1 MERKPQYHIKHSLSG
16 RLRVAFPALAGR
28 KKPISLITLRLSDEQ
43 GITHV
48 RASYSCGSITLYYDP
63 EVVKEAFLLDI
74 LEQITWEE
82 IFPSDILLP
91 AVKETTAIQH
101 PPSPSLDAR
110 KKKNIHKL
118 WNLAGG
124 ISVGVGVLGVFLPLL
139 PTVPLFLLAGFCYW
153 RGSPRFYN
161 RLISFGPLGRLIDNF
176 QKGKGLPL
184 KTKRRAIVFM
194 WLSMVTSMVFFLTGT
209 TLRLVLFLVGI
220 VVTIYIL
227 RIKTAD
233 PLIAAPERRG
243 IPAKTN

>member
-1 MERKPQYHIKHSLSG
+1 MLTTTEFSIRHSIPG
-16 RLRVAFPALAGR
+16 RLRITVPALVSHKNRIR
-28 KKPISLITLRLSDEQ
+28 KLKALLSDSP

-48 RASYSCGSITLYYDP
+48 RSNHLCGSVIMHYNP
-63 EVVKEAFLLDI
+63 EISDKQHLLETIKDVRWHDLI
-74 LEQITWEE
+74 PPDVQISRVNTQKP
-82 IFPSDILLP
+82 IPHDLLRN
-91 AVKETTAIQH
+91 QH
-101 PPSPSLDAR
+101 NR
-110 KKKNIHKL
+110 KGVRRL

-124 ISVGVGVLGVFLPLL
+124 ISLGVGIVGVFLPLL

-161 RLISFGPLGRLIDNF
+161 RLVSFGPLGRLIDNF

-194 WLSMVTSMVFFLTGT
+194 WFSIVTSMIFFLTGT

-220 VVTIYIL
+220 VVTLYIL

-233 PLIAAPERRG
+233 PLITNPKRRE
-243 IPAKTN
+243 IPAKID

>member
-1 MERKPQYHIKHSLSG
+1 
-16 RLRVAFPALAGR
+16 
-28 KKPISLITLRLSDEQ
+28 
-43 GITHV
+43 
-48 RASYSCGSITLYYDP
+48 
-63 EVVKEAFLLDI
+63 
-74 LEQITWEE
+74 
-82 IFPSDILLP
+82 LLP
-91 AVKETTAIQH
+91 A
-101 PPSPSLDAR
+101 
-110 KKKNIHKL
+110 
-118 WNLAGG
+118 
-124 ISVGVGVLGVFLPLL
+124 
-139 PTVPLFLLAGFCYW
+139 VPLFLLAGFCYW

-194 WLSMVTSMVFFLTGT
+194 WLSMVTSMIFFLTGT

>member
-1 MERKPQYHIKHSLSG
+1 MEKKRQFHIKHSLSG

-28 KKPISLITLRLSDEQ
+28 KEPISLITQRLSDEQ

-48 RASYSCGSITLYYDP
+48 RASHLCGSITLHYDP
-63 EVVKEAFLLDI
+63 EIVKKEFLLDI
-74 LEQITWEE
+74 LEQITWEKV
-82 IFPSDILLP
+82 FPSDILLP
-91 AVKETTAIQH
+91 TVKETTAIQH
-101 PPSPSLDAR
+101 SAPLDGR
-110 KKKNIHKL
+110 KKKNIRRL

-161 RLISFGPLGRLIDNF
+161 RLINFGPVGRLVDNF
-176 QKGKGLPL
+176 QKGKGLPA

-194 WLSMVTSMVFFLTGT
+194 WLSMVTSMIFFLTST
-209 TLRLVLFLVGI
+209 TLRLVMLLVGI
-220 VVTIYIL
+220 GVTLYIL

-233 PLIAAPERRG
+233 PLITAPERRG
-243 IPAKTN
+243 IPAKINQR

>member
-1 MERKPQYHIKHSLSG
+1 MEKKLPYHIKHSLPG

-28 KKPISLITLRLSDEQ
+28 KEPISLITTRLSDEK

-48 RASYSCGSITLYYDP
+48 RASHFCGSITLCYDP
-63 EVVKEAFLLDI
+63 EIVKKAFLLDT
-74 LEQITWEE
+74 LQQITREKV
-82 IFPSDILLP
+82 FPSDILLP
-91 AVKETTAIQH
+91 TVKETTAIQH
-101 PPSPSLDAR
+101 APPVNDR
-110 KKKNIHKL
+110 KKKNIRRL

-124 ISVGVGVLGVFLPLL
+124 ISVGAGVLCVFLPLL

-153 RGSPRFYN
+153 RGSPRFYDQ
-161 RLISFGPLGRLIDNF
+161 LISFGPLGRLIDNF

-194 WLSMVTSMVFFLTGT
+194 WLSMVTSMIFFLTGT

-220 VVTIYIL
+220 VVTLYIL

-243 IPAKTN
+243 IPAKIN

>member
-1 MERKPQYHIKHSLSG
+1 METKPQYNIKHSLPG

-28 KKPISLITLRLSDEQ
+28 KKPIHFLTLRLSDEQ

-48 RASYSCGSITLYYDP
+48 RASYLCGSITLYYDP
-63 EVVKEAFLLDI
+63 EIVKEAFLLDM
-74 LEQITWEE
+74 LEQITREKV
-82 IFPSDILLP
+82 FPSDILLP
-91 AVKETTAIQH
+91 RVKETTAIQH
-101 PPSPSLDAR
+101 SALLDGGKKR
-110 KKKNIHKL
+110 KIRRL

-161 RLISFGPLGRLIDNF
+161 RLISFGSLGRLIDNF

-184 KTKRRAIVFM
+184 KTKRGAIVFM
-194 WLSMVTSMVFFLTGT
+194 WLSMATSMIFFLSST
-209 TLRLVLFLVGI
+209 TVRLVLLLIGI
-220 VVTIYIL
+220 VVTLYIL

-233 PLIAAPERRG
+233 PLITAPEHRE
-243 IPAKTN
+243 IPAKIN

>member
-1 MERKPQYHIKHSLSG
+1 MEKNRPYHIKHSLPG

-28 KKPISLITLRLSDEQ
+28 KEPISLITTRLSDEK

-48 RASYSCGSITLYYDP
+48 RASHFCGSITLCYDP
-63 EVVKEAFLLDI
+63 EIVKKEFLLDT
-74 LEQITWEE
+74 LQQITREKV
-82 IFPSDILLP
+82 FPSDTLLP
-91 AVKETTAIQH
+91 TVKETTTIQH
-101 PPSPSLDAR
+101 PPSLNDR
-110 KKKNIHKL
+110 RKKNIRRL

-139 PTVPLFLLAGFCYW
+139 PAVPLFLLAGFCYW

-176 QKGKGLPL
+176 QKGKGLPA
-184 KTKRRAIVFM
+184 KTKKRAVVFM
-194 WLSMVTSMVFFLTGT
+194 WFSIVTSMIFFLTGT
-209 TLRLVLFLVGI
+209 ALRLVLLLAGI
-220 VVTIYIL
+220 GATLYIL

-243 IPAKTN
+243 IPAKIN

>member
-1 MERKPQYHIKHSLSG
+1 MEKKLQYHIKHSLPG
-16 RLRVAFPALAGR
+16 RLRVAFPALSGR
-28 KKPISLITLRLSDEQ
+28 KEPVNLITLRLSDEQ

-48 RASYSCGSITLYYDP
+48 RAGYLCGSITLHYDP
-63 EVVKEAFLLDI
+63 EVVKESFLLDI

-91 AVKETTAIQH
+91 TVKETPAIQH
-101 PPSPSLDAR
+101 SAPLDGG
-110 KKKNIHKL
+110 KKKNIRRL

-194 WLSMVTSMVFFLTGT
+194 WLSMATSMIFFLSGT
-209 TLRLVLFLVGI
+209 TLRIVLLLVGI
-220 VVTIYIL
+220 IVTFYIL
-227 RIKTAD
+227 RIKTSD
-233 PLIAAPERRG
+233 PLIAAPERLE
-243 IPAKTN
+243 IPVKVS

>member
-1 MERKPQYHIKHSLSG
+1 MEKKLQYHIKHSLPG

-28 KKPISLITLRLSDEQ
+28 KKPLNLITLRLSDEQ

-48 RASYSCGSITLYYDP
+48 RDSYSCGSITLYYDP
-63 EVVKEAFLLDI
+63 EIVKKTFLLDI
-74 LEQITWEE
+74 LEQITWEKV
-82 IFPSDILLP
+82 FPSDILLP
-91 AVKETTAIQH
+91 TVKETTAIQH
-101 PPSPSLDAR
+101 SAPLDGG
-110 KKKNIHKL
+110 KKKNIRRL

-139 PTVPLFLLAGFCYW
+139 PAVPLFLLAGFCYW

-176 QKGKGLPL
+176 QKGKGLPA

-194 WLSMVTSMVFFLTGT
+194 WLSMVTSMIFFLTNT
-209 TLRLVLFLVGI
+209 TLRLVLLLVGI
-220 VVTIYIL
+220 VVTLYIL

-243 IPAKTN
+243 IPAKIN